1 MFETQ
6 MTIVFTH
13 RPYTVPGKCNVVPDT
28 ACAIG
33 SESSLASV
41 LKNCNWKKWYY
52 PHWKIWAKNIFLSL
66 EYSGLNI
73 ISSQISL
80 AAGTVAT
87 MAPVA
92 LIVWPT
98 RIARRDRWGYMDMD
112 MLDMVDINTDKTVSF
127 AEVSIWSLCGAS
139 KEKQSKEKQPDSVWK
154 THLVRRTGWD
164 RTGARIY
171 IWKQKQSNK

>member
-13 RPYTVPGKCNVVPDT
+13 RPYTVPGKCDVVPDT

-33 SESSLASV
+33 SESSVASV
-41 LKNCNWKKWYY
+41 LKNCNWEKWYY

-98 RIARRDRWGYMDMD
+98 RIARRDRWGYGHGHVGKNIVYHFPNKNYKN
-112 MLDMVDINTDKTVSF
+112 MLRVSLTKKMLTKRLTRV
-127 AEVSIWSLCGAS
+127 AIPN
-139 KEKQSKEKQPDSVWK
+139 PDL
-154 THLVRRTGWD
+154 HP
-164 RTGARIY
+164 
-171 IWKQKQSNK
+171 

>member
-6 MTIVFTH
+6 MTIVFRQ
-13 RPYTVPGKCNVVPDT
+13 RPYTVPGKCDVVPDT

-41 LKNCNWKKWYY
+41 LKNCNWEKWYY

-98 RIARRDRWGYMDMD
+98 RIARRDRWGYGHGHVGHGGHQYWQNCFFCRGVNLVVVWGVQGETIQGEATGLRLED
-112 MLDMVDINTDKTVSF
+112 SSSP
-127 AEVSIWSLCGAS
+127 AENWL
-139 KEKQSKEKQPDSVWK
+139 
-154 THLVRRTGWD
+154 R
-164 RTGARIY
+164 
-171 IWKQKQSNK
+171 